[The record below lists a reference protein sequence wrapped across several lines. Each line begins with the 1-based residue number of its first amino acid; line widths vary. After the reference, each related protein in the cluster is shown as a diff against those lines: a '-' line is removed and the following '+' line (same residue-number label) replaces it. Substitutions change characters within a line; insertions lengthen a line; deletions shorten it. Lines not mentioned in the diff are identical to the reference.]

1 MDGALPLAYPRG
13 PSRSAMTTA
22 LLIFSLYLVGTV
34 ALGLWAARRGK
45 SDQEDYF
52 LAGRGL
58 SALSMALSAVS
69 SGRSAWLIVSASA
82 AAWAAGLSA
91 IWIFPGYIAVESLL
105 FVTVGPRLRR
115 RSAEV
120 GAITVSEALA
130 SIAPSSRLPIRALA
144 GLMTILFLLTYVSAQ
159 LGAGAK
165 TIGAVFD
172 IDGSTW
178 GLVLTAA
185 IVLVYTVLG
194 GYRAVVITDVVQA
207 ILMLCGM
214 IALPW
219 LGLVAVGG
227 FDALGEKLRAI
238 DPALLDGASSSWG
251 ILGGLCIGFGSL
263 GNPHILVRHMSLA
276 DPSQARV
283 AMVTGTFWN
292 IVMAAGALLLGLIG
306 RALYPDLDA
315 LGGERELLFATI
327 STDLSSQYLFAG
339 FVGLLLAT
347 LFAAIMSTCDSQL
360 LVIAASFL
368 RDFRS
373 KKKERVGGLLL
384 SRLAVLVTLVG
395 AVALSYGDIPIIN
408 NLVLLSWGVLGLAFG
423 PAILF
428 LLYDRRTS
436 APGVFFGVL
445 TGALSATAAWY
456 FFARPAGKSLTY
468 ELLPAFAATCFVL
481 VLLRRKP
488 A

>member
-1 MDGALPLAYPRG
+1 
-13 PSRSAMTTA
+13 MTTA
-22 LLIFSLYLVGTV
+22 LLIFSLYLAGTV
-34 ALGLWAARRGK
+34 AIGLWAARRGK
-45 SDQEDYF
+45 GDQEDYF

-82 AAWAAGLSA
+82 AAWATGLSA
-91 IWIFPGYIAVESLL
+91 IWIFPGYITVEALL
-105 FVTVGPRLRR
+105 FVTVGPRLRL
-115 RSAEV
+115 RSADV

-130 SIAPSSRLPIRALA
+130 GIAPPSRLPIRALA
-144 GLMTILFLLTYVSAQ
+144 GLLTILFLLTYVSAQ

-165 TIGAVFD
+165 TIGAVFE
-172 IDGSTW
+172 IDGATW
-178 GLVLTAA
+178 GLVLTAV

-214 IALPW
+214 IVLPW
-219 LGLVAVGG
+219 LGLNAVGG
-227 FDALGEKLRAI
+227 FDALGERLRDI
-238 DPALLDGASSSWG
+238 DPALLEGTSSFWG

-292 IVMAAGALLLGLIG
+292 VVMAAGALLLGLVG
-306 RALYPDLDA
+306 RALYSDLEA

-327 STDLSSQYLFAG
+327 ATDLSSQYLFAG

-360 LVIAASFL
+360 LVVAASFL

-373 KKKERVGGLLL
+373 SKSERAGGLLL
-384 SRLAVLVTLVG
+384 SRLAVLATLVG
-395 AVALSYGDIPIIN
+395 AVAISYGDIPIIN

-423 PAILF
+423 PAMLF

-445 TGALSATAAWY
+445 TGALSATAGWY

-468 ELLPAFAATCFVL
+468 ELLPAFAVTCL
-481 VLLRRKP
+481 VLLVLRRKH